1 MLHVITV
8 SFYYQCLCKRVAYM
22 NNLRNKQFSEF
33 GIFVRLNIV
42 VNSNNG
48 KNAVTP
54 GNTIQK

>member
-22 NNLRNKQFSEF
+22 NKFKKQFSEF